1 MLALYIF
8 CAALGVPLL
17 ALFAFGGS
25 EADADAG
32 LELDAGGDVGFD
44 VDGDLGGFDADA
56 GGFDADV
63 DAAADFGAGD
73 VQGVGDITALF
84 RRIPV
89 SSWSFLLSFFGV
101 MGLVGTGL
109 GFGTIATFIFA
120 LVLGLIA
127 GGVNTAA
134 FSFLRKTD
142 MSSHFTDRQL
152 SGRIATVSVPI
163 EDGKR
168 GRVWIDT
175 GDERVQLT
183 ANAAEGD
190 DEPFMRGD
198 QVVIIDV
205 HNSIA
210 KVTRA
215 PELED

>member
-32 LELDAGGDVGFD
+32 LELDAGGFD
-44 VDGDLGGFDADA
+44 VDADV

-63 DAAADFGAGD
+63 DAGTDFGGAD
-73 VQGVGDITALF
+73 AHGVGDITALF

-89 SSWSFLLSFFGV
+89 SSYAFVLSFFGV

-109 GFGTIATFIFA
+109 GFGTIATLLFA
-120 LVLGLIA
+120 LILGSIA

-134 FSFLRKTD
+134 FSFLRSTD
-142 MSSHFTDRQL
+142 ASSHFTDREL

-183 ANAAEGD
+183 ANALN
-190 DEPFMRGD
+190 DEDGNFSRGD

-205 HNSIA
+205 QNSIA
-210 KVTRA
+210 KVARA

>member
-1 MLALYIF
+1 
-8 CAALGVPLL
+8 V
-17 ALFAFGGS
+17 
-25 EADADAG
+25 DAG
-32 LELDAGGDVGFD
+32 T
-44 VDGDLGGFDADA
+44 
-56 GGFDADV
+56 
-63 DAAADFGAGD
+63 DFGAGD
-73 VQGVGDITALF
+73 IQGVGDLTALF

-89 SSWSFLLSFFGV
+89 SSYSFVLSFFGV

-109 GFGTIATFIFA
+109 GFGTIATFLFA
-120 LVLGLIA
+120 LILGLIA

-134 FSFLRKTD
+134 FSWLRKTNV
-142 MSSHFTDRQL
+142 SSHFTDRQL

-183 ANAAEGD
+183 ANALND
-190 DEPFMRGD
+190 DEGNFMRGD

-205 HNSIA
+205 ENSIA